1 MAMRTSRPPIRV
13 LVVGGGVGGLCLA
26 QGLRQAGVDVEVYE
40 RDASADGRR
49 QGYRLRISPEGEAA
63 LRACLP
69 ARLTEL
75 LAATAN
81 ARDDSGLV
89 AYDQHLVEQWS
100 PAFDDPRSGLPDKI
114 DAVDRVT
121 LRRILLA
128 GLEDVVRFG
137 RNFQRLER
145 TADGRV
151 TAFFE
156 DGSEATGDV
165 LVAADG
171 TNSRVRAQLRPWD
184 SPQDLGIRTV
194 FSRIPRNAAIAAGL
208 PEALQDRFSYVIGT
222 DGHHLGLMPMTFRE
236 RPSAAAARLWPDAG
250 LVDSEDY
257 YMSVFNVHRE
267 DLGMADADF
276 FALSGEE
283 LCALVVDRTRAWHPD
298 LREIF
303 AFARPETS
311 FAVPLRATRPVE
323 AWETGP
329 VVPLGD
335 AVHAMPPSGGVGA
348 NTAVRDAQ
356 ALTRLLAAVDR
367 GERELADAVTEY
379 QKAMVEYATEG
390 VEMSLRIAEWSIKK
404 AAPAG

>member
-1 MAMRTSRPPIRV
+1 MAMRTSRSPIRV
-13 LVVGGGVGGLCLA
+13 LVIGGGIGGLCLA
-26 QGLRQAGVDVEVYE
+26 QGLRQAGVDVRVYE
-40 RDASADGRR
+40 RDESADGRR
-49 QGYRLRISPEGEAA
+49 QGYRLRISPEGEAG

-69 ARLTEL
+69 DRLAEL
-75 LAATAN
+75 LSATAN
-81 ARDDSGLV
+81 TRDDSGLV
-89 AYDQHLVEQWS
+89 AYDEHLVEQWA
-100 PAFDDPRSGLPDKI
+100 PAFEDPRAELPDKI

-128 GLEDVVRFG
+128 GLEEVVHFG
-137 RNFQRLER
+137 KNFQQLEQ
-145 TADGRV
+145 TADGGV
-151 TAFFE
+151 IAHFE
-156 DGSEATGDV
+156 DGSSARGDV

-171 TNSRVRAQLRPWD
+171 TNSRVRAGLRPRD
-184 SPQDLGIRTV
+184 VPQDLGIRTI
-194 FSRIPRNAAIAAGL
+194 FSRIPRDAAIAAGL

-222 DGHHLGLMPMTFRE
+222 DGHHLGLMPMLFRE
-236 RPSAAAARLWPDAG
+236 RPSQAAARLWPEAG
-250 LVDSEDY
+250 LVDSDDY

-267 DLGMADADF
+267 DLGVTDEEF
-276 FALSGEE
+276 FGLGGEE
-283 LCALVVDRTRAWHPD
+283 LCALVMDRTRSWHPD

-303 AFARPETS
+303 AFAQPETT

-348 NTAVRDAQ
+348 NTAIRDAE

-367 GERELADAVTEY
+367 GERELLDAVAEY

-390 VEMSLRIAEWSIKK
+390 VEMSLRIAQWSIKK
-404 AAPAG
+404 ANG